1 MNSNRPDPWF
11 SSAYILVGAGL
22 IALNLVVIGRK
33 MEDKASNVVFDG
45 LKRRED
51 YEKDMSHENPIY
63 KRTLAFLK
71 YNAPYLLVI
80 LLWLS
85 WLAFTTVWSMF
96 ATLNDEDPQGSWDFA
111 YAQYF
116 AVSLCSS
123 AGSFSL
129 PSATADWGYGMAA
142 ISMMIGVPLMAL
154 AISSIVIMLSQGH
167 RFKKVKKAAWE
178 PVQLNELE
186 AIKILGLNE
195 GDGDT
200 ITKGGFVLLGLLRMG
215 QDSGII
221 QYLAD
226 AYDASEERGGVPIT
240 SSVHS
245 HSDDDYSK
253 HARAYLD
260 RAASV
265 SNKSGKTKPGINQE
279 DRRWS
284 TAALQDDSARGEGV
298 VSDVLTEPLLAS
310 DDSETSLHHRSTLTD
325 VSDETEKV

>member
-1 MNSNRPDPWF
+1 M
-11 SSAYILVGAGL
+11 VGAGL

-33 MEDKASNVVFDG
+33 IEDAASNVVFDG

-51 YEKDMSHENPIY
+51 YEKDMSRENPLCM
-63 KRTLAFLK
+63 RLRAFMQ
-71 YNAPYLLVI
+71 YNAPYLLVV
-80 LLWLS
+80 LLWII
-85 WLAFTTVWSMF
+85 WLAFITVWSIF
-96 ATLNDEDPQGSWDFA
+96 ATINEENPEQSWDFA

-129 PSATADWGYGMAA
+129 PGTSDTWAYGLASV
-142 ISMMIGVPLMAL
+142 SMMFGVPLMAL

-167 RFKKVKKAAWE
+167 RFNKVKKAAWE

-186 AIKILGLNE
+186 AIKQLGLHDGE
-195 GDGDT
+195 GDM
-200 ITKGGFVLLGLLRMG
+200 ISKGGFVLLGLLRMG

-226 AYDASEERGGVPIT
+226 AYDASEERGGAVVS
-240 SSVHS
+240 SSVHL
-245 HSDDDYSK
+245 DDEYSK

-265 SNKSGKTKPGINQE
+265 SNKAGKAKRGIAQE

-284 TAALQDDSARGEGV
+284 VAALKDQTSTRAGSDTLETLTERLLDIDDEESSERRFSSQ
-298 VSDVLTEPLLAS
+298 SDVMK
-310 DDSETSLHHRSTLTD
+310 DI
-325 VSDETEKV
+325 

>member
-1 MNSNRPDPWF
+1 M
-11 SSAYILVGAGL
+11 

-33 MEDKASNVVFDG
+33 IEDKASNVVFDG

-63 KRTLAFLK
+63 KRSIAFVK

-80 LLWLS
+80 VLWIV
-85 WLAFTTVWSMF
+85 WLAFITTWSIF
-96 ATLNDEDPQGSWDFA
+96 ATKNEDDPESSWDFA
-111 YAQYF
+111 HAQYF

-129 PSATADWGYGMAA
+129 PSTTADWGYGLAS
-142 ISMMIGVPLMAL
+142 ISMMLGVPLMAL

-167 RFKKVKKAAWE
+167 RFRKVKKAAWE

-186 AIKILGLNE
+186 AIKQLGLNE

-226 AYDASEERGGVPIT
+226 AYDASEERGGVALA
-240 SSVHS
+240 SSLHL
-245 HSDDDYSK
+245 DDDYSK

-260 RAASV
+260 RAGSV
-265 SNKSGKTKPGINQE
+265 SNKIDTTKPSNSKE

-284 TAALQDDSARGEGV
+284 TAAIKDESDRLEGAAL
-298 VSDVLTEPLLAS
+298 DALTERLLE
-310 DDSETSLHHRSTLTD
+310 SED
-325 VSDETEKV
+325 